1 MDRSSPAEDESIKHL
16 LCDPVLYTTFDL
28 LSSESLNLYFPGE
41 EIEV

>member
-1 MDRSSPAEDESIKHL
+1 MSNCKNSQSIKHL

-41 EIEV
+41 GIEV

>member
-28 LSSESLNLYFPGE
+28 LSSKSLNLYFPGE